1 MPRNPI
7 TVVRHVPFEHLGR
20 IAPALH
26 RAGLS
31 CECFD
36 LFAGATPPDPAASPA
51 LILMGGPMSANDD
64 RNYLGAELRLIEAAV
79 RAGRPVLG
87 ICLGA
92 QLIAKALGARVY
104 RNPVKEIGWF
114 PLHFTDAAAGD
125 PLLAGLP
132 NPSTVLQWHGETFD
146 LPAGATHLASS
157 ERCRNQAFRYGS
169 QVYGFQFHLETTP
182 DMIADWCRQ
191 DANCGDVRELS
202 EPLDPC
208 AFDREQEEAA
218 ALVFGRWASLAL
230 TSGPPT
236 RECRGQ

>member
-1 MPRNPI
+1 MPGSPI

-26 RAGLS
+26 RAGIS
-31 CECFD
+31 YEYFD
-36 LFAGATPPDPAASPA
+36 LFAGAAPPEAATSPA

-64 RNYLGAELRLIEAAV
+64 QEYLRAELGLIEAAV

-92 QLIAKALGARVY
+92 QLIAKALGARVF

-114 PLHFTDAAAGD
+114 PLHFTEAAAGD
-125 PLLAGLP
+125 PLLAGLR

-146 LPAGATHLASS
+146 LPAGTTHLASS
-157 ERCRNQAFRYGS
+157 DRCRNQAFRHGS

-182 DMIADWCRQ
+182 DMIADWIGQ

-202 EPLDPC
+202 APLDPG

-218 ALVFGRWASLAL
+218 ALVFGRWASLVIDTTA
-230 TSGPPT
+230 G
-236 RECRGQ
+236 RRAAGE